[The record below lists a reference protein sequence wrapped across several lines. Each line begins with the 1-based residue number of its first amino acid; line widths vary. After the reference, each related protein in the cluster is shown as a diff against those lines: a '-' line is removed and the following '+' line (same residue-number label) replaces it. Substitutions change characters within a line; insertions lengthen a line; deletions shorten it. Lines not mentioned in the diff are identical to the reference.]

1 MPLLSAQNLAWSPP
15 GSDALLFAD
24 VDFDVDAGE
33 RVVLEGPS
41 GSGKSTLL
49 RCVVGLEPK
58 QSGTVR
64 WRGEPVDAESM
75 RRFRNRATYVQQRPS
90 AISETVG
97 ENLAFAREM
106 ARQFAAEPAT
116 GDQTGDRALDEDGQ
130 RDLLERLGLGHIGM
144 SRRFDDLSV
153 GEQQRVCLARALTGH
168 PDMLLL
174 DEPTSALD
182 PERVEQIEELLIAY
196 VDDAPDRRAF
206 VWVSHQ
212 PDQIERISTRVIDL
226 SRWTQERR

>member
-1 MPLLSAQNLAWSPP
+1 MPLLSAQNIAWSPP
-15 GSDALLFAD
+15 DSDALLFAD

-49 RCVVGLEPK
+49 RCLVGLEPRR
-58 QSGTVR
+58 SGTVR

-106 ARQFAAEPAT
+106 ARQFA
-116 GDQTGDRALDEDGQ
+116 GDRALDEDGQ
-130 RDLLERLGLGHIGM
+130 HDLLERLGLGHIGM

-153 GEQQRVCLARALTGH
+153 GEQQRVCLVRALTGQ

-182 PERVEQIEELLIAY
+182 PERVEQIEDLLIAY

-212 PDQIERISTRVIDL
+212 PDQIERISTRVLDV
-226 SRWTQERR
+226 SQWTQERR